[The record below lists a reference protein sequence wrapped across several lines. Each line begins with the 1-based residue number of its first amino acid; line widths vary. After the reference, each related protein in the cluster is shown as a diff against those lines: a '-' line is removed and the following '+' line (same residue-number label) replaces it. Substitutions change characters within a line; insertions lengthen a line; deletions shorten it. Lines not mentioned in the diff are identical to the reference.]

1 MLKLPIRSLI
11 ARGTN
16 SEIATSTTIMM
27 VGMGAR
33 LLLQMLT
40 FLMVSRVMG
49 AAQFGAFVTV
59 GAWVWI
65 ISAFSGW
72 GADQLI
78 VKTVARV
85 PSAFGEAFGS
95 GLVFLGLSA
104 PPLVLGAFLIVPFF
118 VHPSISRGLILYMAL
133 ADIAFF
139 RVNVFAAACYQAVNH
154 AMGTARLNLGFSGAR
169 LAGAVLWI
177 VVATNHD
184 ARSWAAYYCGASGF
198 FAIISLLLV
207 RLDLGPPKWNVAW
220 QDWREGF
227 HFSLQWSVYVALGNI
242 DKAVV
247 ALFSNL
253 STAGVYGAAARI
265 VDAALVP
272 IRALMYSTYARFF
285 ELGAAGTHK
294 SVKLALRVLPVAV
307 TLGFVGSLGVLIVAP
322 VAPDLLGHGYVG
334 AGKTMAVLAGLPV
347 FCALYYLAGDV
358 LVTSHHVG
366 LRTLLQC
373 TVPPLNIV
381 LCALLVPRYGAIG
394 AAVASELSYAVFA
407 AAAWCLV
414 LFVSSG
420 VRPVAVENTEV
431 PD

>member
-11 ARGTN
+11 VRGTK
-16 SEIATSTTIMM
+16 SGIASSTTIMV

-40 FLMVSRVMG
+40 FLIVSRVMG

-104 PPLVLGAFLIVPFF
+104 PSLVLGAFLIVPFF

-139 RVNVFAAACYQAVNH
+139 RVNVFAAACYQAVNQ

-169 LAGAVLWI
+169 LAGALLWI
-177 VVATNHD
+177 AVATNHD

-198 FAIISLLLV
+198 YAIISLLLV
-207 RLDLGPPKWNVAW
+207 RRDLGPPKWSIAW
-220 QDWREGF
+220 QDWRDGF
-227 HFSLQWSVYVALGNI
+227 HFSLQLAVLIWLGNI

-253 STAGVYGAAARI
+253 STAGIYGAAARL
-265 VDAALVP
+265 VDAAVVP
-272 IRALMYSTYARFF
+272 VKALMYSTYAKFF
-285 ELGAAGTHK
+285 ELGAAGAHK
-294 SVKLALRVLPVAV
+294 SLKLAVRMLPVGVA
-307 TLGFVGSLGVLIVAP
+307 LGFVGTLGVLIVAP
-322 VAPDLLGHGYVG
+322 VTPELLGHGYVG
-334 AGKTMAVLAGLPV
+334 ASKTMAVLAGLPV
-347 FCALYYLAGDV
+347 FFALYSLAADV
-358 LVTSHHVG
+358 LVSSHHVG

-373 TVPPLNIV
+373 IAPPLDV
-381 LCALLVPRYGAIG
+381 ALCALLVPRYGAVG
-394 AAVASELSYAVFA
+394 A
-407 AAAWCLV
+407 AAASILSYVAMGAAAWSLAI
-414 LFVSSG
+414 FVSSG
-420 VRPVAVENTEV
+420 ARRIVVENAELT
-431 PD
+431 D